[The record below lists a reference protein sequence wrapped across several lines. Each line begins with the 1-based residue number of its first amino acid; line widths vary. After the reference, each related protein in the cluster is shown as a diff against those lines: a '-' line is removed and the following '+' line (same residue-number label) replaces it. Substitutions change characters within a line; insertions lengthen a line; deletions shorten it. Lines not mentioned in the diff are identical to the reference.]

1 MEIINNFGLDPYL
14 FGAQVINFLIVLYLL
29 KRFLYKP
36 VLSVLKKRED
46 AIKEGLKQAEEAR
59 LLLEEA
65 VQKEKAMLKKAQET
79 AKQTITNAKEQA
91 SLIAV
96 QIEENSKKQAEK
108 IILEAKSQIE
118 LETKEAE
125 KRLSAK
131 ISDLSI
137 EFLTSSIKNIFSE
150 KEQAEVLDRAIKQIR
165 KTN

>member
-1 MEIINNFGLDPYL
+1 MEIIDNFGLDPFL

-36 VLSVLKKRED
+36 VLEMLKKRED

-59 LLLEEA
+59 LLLEET
-65 VQKEKAMLKKAQET
+65 VEKEKVILKKAQEV
-79 AKQTITNAKEQA
+79 AKETITTAKEQA
-91 SLIAV
+91 NLIAV

-108 IILEAKSQIE
+108 IILEARNQIE

-125 KRLSAK
+125 RRLSVK

-137 EFLTSSIKNIFSE
+137 EFLTNSVKNIFSE
-150 KEQAEVLDRAIKQIR
+150 KEQTEVLDRAIKQIR

>member
-1 MEIINNFGLDPYL
+1 MEIIKNFGLDPFL

-36 VLSVLKKRED
+36 VLDMLKKRED
-46 AIKEGLKQAEEAR
+46 SIKEGIKQAEEAR
-59 LLLEEA
+59 LLLEET
-65 VQKEKAMLKKAQET
+65 VEKEKIILKKAQET
-79 AKQTITNAKEQA
+79 AKETIANAKDQA
-91 SLIAV
+91 GLIAV
-96 QIEENSKKQAEK
+96 QIEENSRKQAEK
-108 IILEAKSQIE
+108 IILEARNQVE

-150 KEQAEVLDRAIKQIR
+150 KDQTEVLDRAIKQIR